1 MTTNPRLPILLAPE
15 PLPRPVLRAT
25 VEAAAEYREA
35 TLERARLR
43 TLLRDLEAQEPPCEC
58 TQTDV
63 DLFDAGA
70 CEFHNPSSSWN
81 VALRA
86 VTPAQR
92 YEIYEPAEA
101 QECPF

>member
-1 MTTNPRLPILLAPE
+1 MAALFTLE

-25 VEAAAEYREA
+25 VEAAAEYERFTRESA
-35 TLERARLR
+35 KRRALQRRELDLLEM
-43 TLLRDLEAQEPPCEC
+43 QEPPCMC
-58 TQTDV
+58 IMTG
-63 DLFDAGA
+63 DLFDPRD
-70 CEFHNPSSSWN
+70 CEAHNPNSSWN

-92 YEIYEPAEA
+92 YEVYEPAAA